1 MNFIN
6 DLDSTQVRIELKYCE
21 RCGGLF
27 FRAPDTNFVY
37 CASCSVRRTDWDTPV
52 LLSRRAAVRAP
63 QRKPRIPTL
72 RGAAAERGEAIGVL
86 QGIAVREVHSC

>member
-6 DLDSTQVRIELKYCE
+6 DLDSTQERIELKYCE

-27 FRAPDTNFVY
+27 FRAHDTGLVY

-52 LLSRRAAVRAP
+52 LFSKRLGGRP
-63 QRKPRIPTL
+63 GRKPRITVL
-72 RGAAAERGEAIGVL
+72 RGAAAEGGGQIGVL
-86 QGIAVREVHSC
+86 QGIAVGEVHPC

>member
-37 CASCSVRRTDWDTPV
+37 CASCSVRRTDWNAPV
-52 LLSRRAAVRAP
+52 LLSRRAAGRAP
-63 QRKPRIPTL
+63 NASREFQPFVERRQS
-72 RGAAAERGEAIGVL
+72 AARQSGLCME
-86 QGIAVREVHSC
+86 